1 MSGQGMDDAT
11 DNPMDMAV
19 VCEIL
24 RELQRGFREDPFFAE
39 VFGSRDTGFRAASS
53 GVKPEA
59 MSDVSREQVEWTWAG
74 LCERL
79 GVPVDIE
86 VEDIDDLLEMSPNYT
101 G

>member
-1 MSGQGMDDAT
+1 MREQGMDDA
-11 DNPMDMAV
+11 MDMDM

-39 VFGSRDTGFRAASS
+39 LFGSRDTGFRAASS
-53 GVKPEA
+53 GVAPEA
-59 MSDVSREQVEWTWAG
+59 MSDVSREQIAWTWAG

-86 VEDIDDLLEMSPNYT
+86 VEDIDDLLETSPTYT